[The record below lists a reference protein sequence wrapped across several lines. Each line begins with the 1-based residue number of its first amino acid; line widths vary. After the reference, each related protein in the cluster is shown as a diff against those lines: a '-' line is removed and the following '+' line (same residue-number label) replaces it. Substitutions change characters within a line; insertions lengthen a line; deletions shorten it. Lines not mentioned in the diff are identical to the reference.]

1 MNSRSRLIQFL
12 TAGSSMVPQ
21 LWKCRNVTYGK
32 EKTIKLIEHVH
43 LPQGLSRSLEAK
55 SARALRDIGGS
66 GPAVVAVMPH
76 NWP

>member
-1 MNSRSRLIQFL
+1 MSH
-12 TAGSSMVPQ
+12 
-21 LWKCRNVTYGK
+21 K

-43 LPQGLSRSLEAK
+43 LPQGLSRSLGTK